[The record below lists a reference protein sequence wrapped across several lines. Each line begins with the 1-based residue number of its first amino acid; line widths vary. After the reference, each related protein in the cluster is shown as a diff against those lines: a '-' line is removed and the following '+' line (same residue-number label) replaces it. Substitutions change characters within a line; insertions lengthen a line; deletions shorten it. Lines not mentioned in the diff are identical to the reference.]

1 MSIQNNY
8 VAIMAG
14 GIGSRFWPES
24 RQNLPKQFL
33 DLLGTGSTLLQ
44 DCFYRFRDI
53 CPKENIFIV
62 TNKAYFDIV
71 KEQLPEVT
79 EGNIICEPFRKNT
92 APAAAYIS
100 YKLKGLNPDAN
111 IIFAPSDHLILN
123 QRNFEIQA
131 FKGLDYA
138 AKHDAIVTFGIH
150 PTRPDTGYG
159 YIQYAKHSLM
169 DGIAKSIV
177 FTEKP
182 NLELARVFLSSGDFV
197 WNSGI
202 FIWNVKTFIKKLEE
216 LQPEMAEVFE
226 QGQNSYNTPKEYAT
240 MERLYTQTTNNLSID
255 YAIMEKANNVF
266 VLPSNFGWS
275 DLGTWESAYEHSQK
289 DYLGNATFSNEVFV
303 VDSDNCLVKTD
314 KGKLVVLQGMQNYI
328 VVDTKD
334 VLLIC
339 ERSKQQEIKDYV
351 AEIKSNFGDKYL

>member
-24 RQNLPKQFL
+24 RQCLPKQFL
-33 DLLGTGSTLLQ
+33 DLLGTGRTLLQ
-44 DCFYRFRDI
+44 ECFLRFRDI

-62 TNKAYFDIV
+62 TNKAYSDIV
-71 KEQLPEVT
+71 KEQLPDIDEA
-79 EGNIICEPFRKNT
+79 NIIKEPFRKNT

-100 YKLKGLNPDAN
+100 YKLRQLNPNAN
-111 IIFAPSDHLILN
+111 ILFAPSDHLITD

-138 AKHDAIVTFGIH
+138 AKHEAIVTFGIK

-159 YIQYAKHSLM
+159 YIQYAKDSLV

-202 FIWNVKTFIKKLEE
+202 FIWNVNSFIKVLEE

-226 QGQNSYNTPKEYAT
+226 QGQNSYNTPKEFAT

-255 YAIMEKANNVF
+255 YAIMEKAHNVY
-266 VLPSNFGWS
+266 VVPSNFGWS
-275 DLGTWESAYEHSQK
+275 DLGTWETAYEHSQK
-289 DYLGNATFSNEVFV
+289 DYLGNATSSEEVYI
-303 VDSDNCLVKTD
+303 VDTENCLIKTPQ
-314 KGKLVVLQGMQNYI
+314 GKLVVLQGLQNYI

-339 ERSKQQEIKDYV
+339 ERNKQQEIKDYV
-351 AEIKSNFGDKYL
+351 ADIKSNFGDKYL